1 MGTNLMKQLII
12 GVSLFTAIAFLIIS
26 VITTFQIFTIVI
38 STETLVRGELWLLLI
53 LCFTGGVIMLS
64 IAWGIAEL
72 TESRRAQREIMLSR
86 TTFDDGEE
94 EGVWAET
101 D

>member
-1 MGTNLMKQLII
+1 MGQFSMKQIII
-12 GVSLFTAIAFLIIS
+12 GVSLVTAVAFLIIS

-38 STETLVRGELWLLLI
+38 SSDTLVRGELWLLLI

-72 TESRRAQREIMLSR
+72 TESRRAQRDMMRARVSA
-86 TTFDDGEE
+86 DPGNEE
-94 EGVWAET
+94 VWAEA